1 MNENILIIDSGKERL
16 KKLRELLSKEGFSL
30 ITVTDKT
37 AAESICE
44 KMDIEYIIANP
55 QSFEL
60 KSKENKN
67 SILD

>member
-1 MNENILIIDSGKERL
+1 MNGNILIIDSGKERL

-30 ITVTDKT
+30 ITVTDKL

-55 QSFEL
+55 QSFGL
-60 KSKENKN
+60 KCRENKDF
-67 SILD
+67 L

>member
-1 MNENILIIDSGKERL
+1 MNGNILIIDSGKERL

-30 ITVTDKT
+30 ITVTDKA